1 MRQLLLILAL
11 ITALGSRA
19 QLIDSIGLF
28 LTEPPRPIVRLDL
41 KGSFVSNHNV
51 RLIGLKLGLE
61 HARRFQYGLGYSFL
75 YSPVVRDRN
84 VEGEGLRSSRLRLGY
99 AHVYTD
105 YAFYQR
111 GPWEVHIPVQLGFGS
126 GSVVYEDATG
136 RTRKLLRS
144 GLILYEPS
152 MTVQYRFLKFFGV
165 GAGWGFRL
173 VIRTGDDLGER
184 LTAPIYSLG
193 VRIFFGDLYKEL
205 QE

>member
-75 YSPVVRDRN
+75 LSPVVRDRN
-84 VEGEGLRSSRLRLGY
+84 VTGEGPRSSRLRMGY
-99 AHVYTD
+99 AHVYAD

-111 GPWEVHIPVQLGFGS
+111 GPWEVRIPVQLGFGS

-165 GAGWGFRL
+165 GAGWGYRL